1 MDLVCRANS
10 DAGLWLVGPGSAGMD
25 GEEVQK
31 LICSDRVGV
40 ELCRSQSIFEL
51 LVLQF
56 GLSGCTVSVSHIN
69 YIPSRMYPPG

>member
-1 MDLVCRANS
+1 
-10 DAGLWLVGPGSAGMD
+10 MD

-51 LVLQF
+51 LVEWVH
-56 GLSGCTVSVSHIN
+56 CVSFPH
-69 YIPSRMYPPG
+69 

>member
-1 MDLVCRANS
+1 ME
-10 DAGLWLVGPGSAGMD
+10 

-51 LVLQF
+51 LVLQIS
-56 GLSGCTVSVSHIN
+56 LSGCQFTKLIT
-69 YIPSRMYPPG
+69 YPLACTPWVKTPLHMIISGIWSTIT

>member
-1 MDLVCRANS
+1 
-10 DAGLWLVGPGSAGMD
+10 MD

-56 GLSGCTVSVSHIN
+56 GLSGCTVSVCHIN